1 MTTKHQPA
9 DAFDGKKS
17 AKNPDAETHPLTPK
31 KKAAGPAT
39 EPVKLTQFSARLD
52 PELLRQMKIAVAT
65 RGTTLQAAA
74 AEAFELWLNKK
85 QL

>member
-31 KKAAGPAT
+31 KKAAAKKATAGKPNLTTAALMAQAQPAD
-39 EPVKLTQFSARLD
+39 A
-52 PELLRQMKIAVAT
+52 
-65 RGTTLQAAA
+65 
-74 AEAFELWLNKK
+74 
-85 QL
+85 